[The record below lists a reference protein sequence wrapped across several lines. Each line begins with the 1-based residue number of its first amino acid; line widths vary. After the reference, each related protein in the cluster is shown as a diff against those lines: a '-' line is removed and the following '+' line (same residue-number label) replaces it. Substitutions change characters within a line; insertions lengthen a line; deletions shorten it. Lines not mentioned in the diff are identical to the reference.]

1 MEGGGNQV
9 GGGSQYEYLTQKLRD
24 LEHTEI
30 EGYKTRIRHF
40 PSFLKDEPDI
50 AFYAKVEGKSKSNA
64 AITQLA
70 EGKSSKIYTDNS
82 NIIGIAERFYTRLFT
97 PNKINEA
104 TQNRLLRNIKN
115 FVDEEKRKE
124 LDSIINDKEARRAVF
139 GLKEH
144 KSPALDGVPIEFYQ
158 WFWDDIKDL
167 YLGFLNGLKKGAIP
181 KGKNTSVIKLIYKKN
196 GEVYLLTNYR
206 PISLINVDLKI
217 LTKILANRLKLVLPS
232 IIHKSQTAVYGRR
245 IDHTVH
251 LLRDLIQLG
260 NDEDDQAAFI
270 FLDQEKAFDRVNHN
284 FLYKTMATASSD
296 G

>member
-1 MEGGGNQV
+1 MKEATALKANGVEKWLTFLAMIRADSIAYSQEKAAVKKELKAKILDDLSQLEGGGSQV

-144 KSPALDGVPIEFYQ
+144 KSPGLDGVPIEFYQ
-158 WFWDDIKDL
+158 WFWDDIK
-167 YLGFLNGLKKGAIP
+167 YPYFGFLHGLKKGAIP
-181 KGKNTSVIKLIYKKN
+181 KGK
-196 GEVYLLTNYR
+196 
-206 PISLINVDLKI
+206 
-217 LTKILANRLKLVLPS
+217 KLVL
-232 IIHKSQTAVYGRR
+232 
-245 IDHTVH
+245 
-251 LLRDLIQLG
+251 
-260 NDEDDQAAFI
+260 
-270 FLDQEKAFDRVNHN
+270 
-284 FLYKTMATASSD
+284 SS
-296 G
+296 